1 MEDDFI
7 TREEVG
13 LFLRRRVR
21 QLATARN
28 GQEGLEQFRKVRP
41 DLIVTDIRMPVLD
54 GLQMA
59 RTIRSKDPNIPI
71 IIVTAHSDIASMLNA
86 IDIGIDQYVIKPID
100 TSKLIAAVVKCA
112 EIIELRQAHQR
123 FLSEREKLNDDL
135 LKAIADVKTLQGILP
150 ICMFC
155 KKIRDDKGAWQRIEV
170 YIRDHSE
177 AEFSHGVCDDCM
189 KIHYGENFEDKK

>member
-1 MEDDFI
+1 M
-7 TREEVG
+7 
-13 LFLRRRVR
+13 
-21 QLATARN
+21 ATARN

-123 FLSEREKLNDDL
+123 FLSEREKLIDDL